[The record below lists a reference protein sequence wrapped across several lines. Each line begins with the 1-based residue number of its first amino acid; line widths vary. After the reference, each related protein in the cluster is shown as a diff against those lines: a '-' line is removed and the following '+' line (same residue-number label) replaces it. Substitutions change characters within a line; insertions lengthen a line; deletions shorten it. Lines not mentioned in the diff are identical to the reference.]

1 MIKGFSDTLSS
12 GLGAKGKDIKGL
24 LTSCVSLIGKDADI
38 FKLAFRMTLFKT
50 IAMTMCLACV
60 YYFMIAQD
68 YLTGMLLILL
78 TLMAGPV
85 FSFIQMRYKAVGSWM
100 IYDILQGKDTDISSG
115 TRAIKGMGVS
125 LFLYSI
131 IDYMVRSKSS
141 EGSDE
146 DSNAGSSFFT
156 SLLLGVFS
164 EVWDLV
170 KNFSMPAIVIDQ
182 STIRQV
188 PEKLSL
194 IKKNVPG
201 AMVGALGIDLIGSLI
216 GSLSLVLFL
225 PALALGAGVGYL
237 GHSLFPES
245 WLILTDNNEVV
256 VNTLP
261 IFILLFISFVLSSL
275 FTSIV
280 DIVKT
285 SYFTTFYIALTR
297 PDDIQEE
304 LRSKV
309 THYLD
314 YEGKTDNYTFFKKQ
328 VPEDEKGYD
337 LNPQTGDD
345 QKIISRLANTFK
357 INIKKGMTKEKI
369 HQALL
374 KKGYSREQLDA
385 ALKLYQAHINKRK
398 RKQP

>member
-24 LTSCVSLIGKDADI
+24 LTGCVSLIGKDADI

-100 IYDILQGKDTDISSG
+100 IYDILQGKDTDIPSG
-115 TRAIKGMGVS
+115 ARAIKGMGVS

-146 DSNAGSSFFT
+146 DSNTGSHFLT

-170 KNFSMPAIVIDQ
+170 KNFSIPAIAIDQ
-182 STIRQV
+182 SSIRQI

-194 IKKNVPG
+194 VKKNVPG
-201 AMVGALGIDLIGSLI
+201 ALVGVLGIDLIGSLI

-225 PALALGAGVGYL
+225 PALALGAGAGYF
-237 GHSLFPES
+237 GHSLFPEN
-245 WLILTDNNEVV
+245 WLILTENNEVA

-261 IFILLFISFVLSSL
+261 IFILLFISFVLYSL

-297 PDDIQEE
+297 PDNIQED
-304 LRSKV
+304 LRAKV

-314 YEGKTDNYTFFKKQ
+314 YEGKTDNYTFFKKE

-337 LNPQTGDD
+337 LNAQTGDD
-345 QKIISRLANTFK
+345 QKIINRLANTFK
-357 INIKKGMTKEKI
+357 TNIKKGMAKEKV

-374 KKGYSREQLDA
+374 KKGYSREQLGA
-385 ALKLYQAHINKRK
+385 AFKLYQAYINKRK

>member
-50 IAMTMCLACV
+50 IAMTMCLACI

-68 YLTGMLLILL
+68 YLTGILLILL

-100 IYDILQGKDTDISSG
+100 IYDILQGKDTDIPSG
-115 TRAIKGMGVS
+115 AKAIKGMGVS

-146 DSNAGSSFFT
+146 DSNEGSSFFT

-170 KNFSMPAIVIDQ
+170 KNFSIPAIAIDQ
-182 STIRQV
+182 SSIRQI
-188 PEKLSL
+188 PGKLSF

-201 AMVGALGIDLIGSLI
+201 ALVGVLGIDLIGSLI

-225 PALALGAGVGYL
+225 PALALGAGAGYF
-237 GHSLFPES
+237 GHSLFPEN
-245 WLILTDNNEVV
+245 WLILTENNEVA

-261 IFILLFISFVLSSL
+261 IFILLFISFVLYSL

-297 PDDIQEE
+297 PGDIQEE
-304 LRSKV
+304 LRAKV

-314 YEGKTDNYTFFKKQ
+314 YEGKTDNYTFFKKEA
-328 VPEDEKGYD
+328 PEDEKGYD
-337 LNPQTGDD
+337 LNAQTGDD
-345 QKIISRLANTFK
+345 QKLINRLANTFK
-357 INIKKGMTKEKI
+357 ININKGMAKEKI

-374 KKGYSREQLDA
+374 KKGYSKEQLNTA
-385 ALKLYQAHINKRK
+385 FKVYQAHNENKK
-398 RKQP
+398 T

>member
-24 LTSCVSLIGKDADI
+24 LTGSVSLLGKDADI

-60 YYFMIAQD
+60 YYFLIAQD

-100 IYDILQGKDTDISSG
+100 IYDILQGKDTDIPSG
-115 TRAIKGMGVS
+115 ARAIKGMGFS
-125 LFLYSI
+125 LFLYSM
-131 IDYMVRSKSS
+131 IDYLIKSKSS
-141 EGSDE
+141 EESDSESNTGS
-146 DSNAGSSFFT
+146 NFFIN
-156 SLLLGVFS
+156 LLFDVFS

-170 KNFSMPAIVIDQ
+170 KNFSLPAIVIDQ
-182 STIRQV
+182 STIRQI

-194 IKKNVPG
+194 LKKNIPG
-201 AMVGALGIDLIGSLI
+201 ALAGVLGIDLIGSLI

-245 WLILTDNNEVV
+245 WMILTENNEIV

-297 PDDIQEE
+297 PDDIQED
-304 LRSKV
+304 LRAKV

-314 YEGKTDNYTFFKKQ
+314 YEGKTENYTFFKKQ

-337 LNPQTGDD
+337 LNAQTGDD
-345 QKIISRLANTFK
+345 QKIINRLANTFK
-357 INIKKGMTKEKI
+357 TNINKGMAKEKI

-374 KKGYSREQLDA
+374 KKGYSKEQLDTA
-385 ALKLYQAHINKRK
+385 FKLYQAYLKKRK